1 MGVSRKCVETWI
13 DRHEGEGA
21 VGLETGSSHPRSTPT
36 KTCTEVEQRVLAAR
50 AEHREGPDVLG
61 PRVGVPARTVTGI
74 LRRHDVSYLRECDPI
89 MGEMIRSPRATAVRY
104 ERDRPGELVHMNV
117 KKLSSVAAPPTRPVG
132 RTLAVERSCIRF
144 AI

>member
-50 AEHREGPDVLG
+50 AEHREGPDV
-61 PRVGVPARTVTGI
+61 
-74 LRRHDVSYLRECDPI
+74 DPI